1 MPGNASKIQVVR
13 RFHAAPWST
22 SLKVVSL
29 LGTIGL
35 GVASYVAYHAIPT
48 PLGFTRNF
56 GFGVA
61 APPPLAFLSSLFFV
75 VSGYSIDP
83 TRLSVERLITSTSV
97 PLTGLTR
104 VWFDPNACKGSIRVF
119 GNGGLFS
126 FSGWFYSKRL
136 GRYRLFATDFRKAVV
151 LSFPT
156 RNVVI
161 SPAAPQ
167 VFIEHL
173 HHILPDLIVGREES
187 SA

>member
-1 MPGNASKIQVVR
+1 MIQAIR
-13 RFHAAPWST
+13 RFHAAPWPT

-35 GVASYVAYHAIPT
+35 GAASYVAYRAVPT
-48 PLGFTRNF
+48 PLGFTHNF
-56 GFGVA
+56 GLGVA
-61 APPPLAFLSSLFFV
+61 AIPVLVLLSSLFFV
-75 VSGYSIDP
+75 VSGYSVDP

-97 PLTGLTR
+97 PLAGLTH
-104 VWFDPNACKGSIRVF
+104 VWFDPNVCKGSIRVF

-136 GRYRLFATDFRKAVV
+136 GRYRLFVTDFRKAVV

-167 VFIEHL
+167 AFIEHL
-173 HHILPDLIVGREES
+173 HHILPDLIVGRDES